1 MTISAMFPIILVSV
15 LFQALAAA
23 QIEDGENKKQYRH
36 ENKRNIPHQKLRL
49 FPILP
54 SLPK

>member
-1 MTISAMFPIILVSV
+1 MFPSILVSV
-15 LFQALAAA
+15 LFQTLAAA
-23 QIEDGENKKQYRH
+23 QIEDGENKKHCRH

-49 FPILP
+49 ANILL